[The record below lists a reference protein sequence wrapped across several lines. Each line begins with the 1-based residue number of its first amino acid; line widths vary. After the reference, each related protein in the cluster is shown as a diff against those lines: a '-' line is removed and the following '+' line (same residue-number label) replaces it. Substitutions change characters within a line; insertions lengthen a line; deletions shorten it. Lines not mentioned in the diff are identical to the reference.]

1 MPPNYNC
8 FYATHI
14 DFKAF
19 GATTA
24 GCRSFILNVHVVKSM
39 SLGMQSCPVKV
50 PGHRTQS
57 ALLKSLGVAPP
68 TQACCIG
75 LLAILWFFAFLRMAC
90 VKACGVHPRER
101 GWLLSCI
108 LPETQPHCCLC
119 ALTARSSFLKH
130 LSFSFPTVENSK

>member
-39 SLGMQSCPVKV
+39 SLGMQSCWYL
-50 PGHRTQS
+50 HRTQS

-75 LLAILWFFAFLRMAC
+75 LLSILWFFCLFKNGMCQSVWCAS
-90 VKACGVHPRER
+90 PRER
-101 GWLLSCI
+101 LASFVHSARDSAALLLVCVNSSLIFPEAFVILLS
-108 LPETQPHCCLC
+108 HC
-119 ALTARSSFLKH
+119 
-130 LSFSFPTVENSK
+130 

>member
-8 FYATHI
+8 CYATHI

-39 SLGMQSCPVKV
+39 SLGIQSCWYL
-50 PGHRTQS
+50 HRTQS

-75 LLAILWFFAFLRMAC
+75 LLSILWFFAFLRMAC
-90 VKACGVHPRER
+90 VKACGVASSRER
-101 GWLLSCI
+101 LASFVHSARDSATLLLVCVNSSLIFPEAFVILLS
-108 LPETQPHCCLC
+108 HC
-119 ALTARSSFLKH
+119 
-130 LSFSFPTVENSK
+130 

>member
-39 SLGMQSCPVKV
+39 SLGMQSCWYL
-50 PGHRTQS
+50 HRTQS

-75 LLAILWFFAFLRMAC
+75 LLSILWFFAFLRMAC
-90 VKACGVHPRER
+90 VKACGVRER
-101 GWLLSCI
+101 LASFVHSA
-108 LPETQPHCCLC
+108 PETQPHCCLC

-130 LSFSFPTVENSK
+130 LSFSFPTVEYSK